1 MLSSALG
8 FGRVLF
14 VFLCPQILLQSFAC
28 TPGPNVN
35 CYSLRYRRVL
45 VASSRKHDCS
55 YSWVSMHFHY
65 CHHQYGFCLYCIFN
79 RGRSEDP
86 GLRYGVACS

>member
-45 VASSRKHDCS
+45 VASSRKHECS
-55 YSWVSMHFHY
+55 YSWVSCTLIIVFT
-65 CHHQYGFCLYCIFN
+65 GNIFN

-86 GLRYGVACS
+86 GLRYGVACT